1 MPRSVASWTVSPRRR
16 SSGSSGEPPARQATA
31 LTVPLAVALVAA
43 TLYLARLGA
52 APFLDPP
59 EGIHAQIAW
68 EMLHGAGLITPHLD
82 GVPYF
87 DKPPL
92 LYWLM
97 MTAFAWLGPTETA
110 ARLISGLSAVAVA
123 VLTALIGA
131 RLASARVGLMA
142 GLMVA
147 ANLEVFLFGRMVKP
161 DLPFVACILL
171 GLYGF
176 IRTYLGDGRWPLLL
190 GWAGLGLA
198 ALAKDFLGALGPLAI
213 VAVFLWLTGEGKQWR
228 QWIPPRAVLLFLAVA
243 LPWYVAVEIQHRG
256 FLWYA
261 VVDNHLLSVIRQRE
275 FPDEDVPLSTLEFL
289 AVTAAG
295 FFPWVLALPLAIRR
309 ALVRPWPTAEGRL
322 WAFLAIWTVAILGI
336 FALSPFKLP
345 HYGLPAFPA
354 MALLA
359 ARLWDEVI
367 ERPSGAPRSFTLLTP
382 ALLTMAGLALAAGLA
397 WAGVLA
403 VSPGAFAVADV
414 SARNMAA
421 QGQPVP
427 TDFVAQSRPLLRTI
441 AVIFALAAGA
451 LAVATWRRLPRLGVG
466 ALLAAML
473 AFLPLSVEGL
483 ALFATGRSVRVM
495 TDAILL
501 RAGPGDVLAHE
512 GPVENS
518 ASALLRLD
526 RPVQIVNG
534 LQSNL
539 AFGSTL
545 SESHGRFWDGAA
557 LARAWR
563 GPDRVFLLTA
573 LTPGRSVVRDLP
585 PEQVHLLL
593 EGGGRRLYSNRP

>member
-1 MPRSVASWTVSPRRR
+1 
-16 SSGSSGEPPARQATA
+16 
-31 LTVPLAVALVAA
+31 
-43 TLYLARLGA
+43 
-52 APFLDPP
+52 
-59 EGIHAQIAW
+59 
-68 EMLHGAGLITPHLD
+68 MLHGAGAITPHLD

-97 MTAFAWLGPTETA
+97 TGAFAWLGPTETA
-110 ARLISGLSAVAVA
+110 ARMVSGLSAVAVA
-123 VLTALIGA
+123 VLTALIGT
-131 RLASARVGLMA
+131 RVGSARVGLMA

-147 ANLEVFLFGRMVKP
+147 ANLEMFLFGRMAKP
-161 DLPFVACILL
+161 DLLFLACIML

-176 IRTYLGDGRWPLLL
+176 IRAYLGDGRWPLLM
-190 GWAGLGLA
+190 GWGGLGLA
-198 ALAKDFLGALGPLAI
+198 VLAKDFLGALGPLAI
-213 VAVFLWLTGEGKQWR
+213 VAFFLWLTGEGKQWR
-228 QWIPPRAVLLFLAVA
+228 QWIPARAVLLFLAIAV
-243 LPWYVAVEIQHRG
+243 PWYVAVEIQHRG
-256 FLWYA
+256 FLWYT
-261 VVDNHLLSVIRQRE
+261 VVDNHLLNVARQRE

-295 FFPWVLALPLAIRR
+295 FFPWVLALPLAAKR
-309 ALVRPWPTAEGRL
+309 ALVRPWPTAERRL

-354 MALLA
+354 MALLS
-359 ARLWDEVI
+359 ARLWNEAI
-367 ERPSGAPRSFTLLTP
+367 ERPTGAPRSFTLLTP
-382 ALLTMAGLALAAGLA
+382 ALLGAIVVAASALLVV
-397 WAGVLA
+397 AGVLG
-403 VSPGAFAVADV
+403 VSAGAIAVADV

-421 QGQPVP
+421 QGQPVV
-427 TDFVAQSRPLLRTI
+427 TDFVAQCRPILRTI
-441 AVIFALAAGA
+441 AVIFALVAGA

-466 ALLAAML
+466 ALLAGML

-483 ALFATGRSVRVM
+483 ALFAKSRSIRVM
-495 TDAILL
+495 TDAMLL
-501 RAGPGDVLAHE
+501 RVGPGDVLAHE
-512 GPVENS
+512 GPIENS

-539 AFGSTL
+539 AFGSTFP
-545 SESHGRFWDGAA
+545 EARDRFWDGAA

-563 GPDRVFLLTA
+563 GPGRVFLLTA
-573 LTPGRSVVRDLP
+573 LTPGRSAVRDLP
-585 PEQVHLLL
+585 RDQVHLLL

>member
-1 MPRSVASWTVSPRRR
+1 
-16 SSGSSGEPPARQATA
+16 
-31 LTVPLAVALVAA
+31 
-43 TLYLARLGA
+43 
-52 APFLDPP
+52 
-59 EGIHAQIAW
+59 
-68 EMLHGAGLITPHLD
+68 MLHGAGLVTPHLD

-92 LYWLM
+92 LHWLIA
-97 MTAFAWLGPTETA
+97 TTFAWLGPTETA

-123 VLTALIGA
+123 VLTTLIGT
-131 RLASARVGLMA
+131 RLAGARVGLMA
-142 GLMVA
+142 GLMVT
-147 ANLEVFLFGRMVKP
+147 ANLEMFLFGRMVKP
-161 DLPFVACILL
+161 DLLFLACIML

-176 IRTYLGDGRWPLLL
+176 LLTYLGHGRRPLML

-198 ALAKDFLGALGPLAI
+198 LLAKDFLGALGPVAI
-213 VAVFLWLTGEGKQWR
+213 VALFLWLTGEGKQWR
-228 QWIPPRAVLLFLAVA
+228 QWIPLRAVLLFLAVA
-243 LPWYVAVEIQHRG
+243 VPWYVAVEIQHRG
-256 FLWYA
+256 FLWYT
-261 VVDNHLLSVIRQRE
+261 VVDNHLLNVARQRE

-295 FFPWVLALPLAIRR
+295 FFPWVLALPLAVRR
-309 ALVRPWPTAEGRL
+309 ALARPWLIAEDRL
-322 WAFLAIWTVAILGI
+322 WAFLAIWTVAILGV

-345 HYGLPAFPA
+345 HYGLPAFPP

-359 ARLWDEVI
+359 ARLWNQAI
-367 ERPSGAPRSFTLLTP
+367 ERPSGAPRSFTLLAP
-382 ALLTMAGLALAAGLA
+382 ALIT
-397 WAGVLA
+397 VLA
-403 VSPGAFAVADV
+403 VVLAAALAWSGVVRLSPGAIAVADV

-421 QGQPVP
+421 QGQPV
-427 TDFVAQSRPLLRTI
+427 TVDLAAQFRPLLRTI
-441 AVIFALAAGA
+441 AVIFTLVGAA

-466 ALLAAML
+466 ALLAGML
-473 AFLPLSVEGL
+473 AFLPLSAEGL
-483 ALFATGRSVRVM
+483 ALFASSRSVRVM

-501 RAGPGDVLAHE
+501 RAEPGDVLAHE
-512 GPVENS
+512 GALENG

-539 AFGSTL
+539 AFGATFP
-545 SESHGRFWDGAA
+545 EARDRFWDGRA
-557 LARAWR
+557 LERAWR

-585 PEQVHLLL
+585 PDRVHLLV